1 MDRHVCVAFGDRNIP
16 WENCIGYSSDNASVM
31 TGKSNSVLS
40 RLREKNPAVFNLGCV
55 CHLANLCA
63 QAGIKALPLPVED
76 LLVDVYFH
84 FFHSAKRKEIYKTEF
99 LDFTETEPLKILKHC
114 STRWLSLQ
122 KCVTRLLQQWPALQS
137 YFSSHDDVERPGR
150 VQKVR
155 DFLTDPEMFLYYNFL
170 SFVLPILNEFNTTFQ
185 AGAAMIGHLHSEM
198 VRLLRRLMG
207 KFVKTAVITASRDL
221 TSVNFTDRDNQHDD
235 DNIAVGLQTR
245 EYLKDNQVILPPH
258 TVTRFFASVRSFY
271 LAVISKMVKKFPFSD
286 ETLKALAFLNP
297 DTREKV
303 TSDEVVQLGKRFTPE
318 LPATSIDEEV
328 QEYLL
333 SPRSELPPFDL
344 ETTLLDNFWMSMS
357 KKKLPSGSLQY
368 GTLSKVAMTA
378 LCIAHSN
385 ADAERSFS
393 MLKKIQT
400 DTRHNLAQDTIHSLL
415 SVKMNNTAE
424 CHQFK
429 PSKDIIRV
437 AKSACTEALRQ
448 GKDN

>member
-1 MDRHVCVAFGDRNIP
+1 M
-16 WENCIGYSSDNASVM
+16 
-31 TGKSNSVLS
+31 
-40 RLREKNPAVFNLGCV
+40 
-55 CHLANLCA
+55 
-63 QAGIKALPLPVED
+63 
-76 LLVDVYFH
+76 
-84 FFHSAKRKEIYKTEF
+84 
-99 LDFTETEPLKILKHC
+99 
-114 STRWLSLQ
+114 
-122 KCVTRLLQQWPALQS
+122 
-137 YFSSHDDVERPGR
+137 
-150 VQKVR
+150 
-155 DFLTDPEMFLYYNFL
+155 
-170 SFVLPILNEFNTTFQ
+170 
-185 AGAAMIGHLHSEM
+185 
-198 VRLLRRLMG
+198 
-207 KFVKTAVITASRDL
+207 
-221 TSVNFTDRDNQHDD
+221 
-235 DNIAVGLQTR
+235 
-245 EYLKDNQVILPPH
+245 
-258 TVTRFFASVRSFY
+258 
-271 LAVISKMVKKFPFSD
+271 
-286 ETLKALAFLNP
+286 
-297 DTREKV
+297 
-303 TSDEVVQLGKRFTPE
+303 GKRFTPE